1 LAPLVDWVSLYG
13 AFWRERMDRLESL
26 LERMEP

>member
-1 LAPLVDWVSLYG
+1 VDWVSLYG